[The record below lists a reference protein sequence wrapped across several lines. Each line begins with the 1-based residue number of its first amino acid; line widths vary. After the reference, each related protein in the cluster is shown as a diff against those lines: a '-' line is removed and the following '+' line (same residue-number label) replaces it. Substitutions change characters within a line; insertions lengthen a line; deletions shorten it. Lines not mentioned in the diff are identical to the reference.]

1 MSMGSNITDNDLMV
15 FCRWYAD
22 FHGAHGIISSVMTT
36 CMCGYFRAHTK
47 AANALL
53 RRCEQLHMVVVL
65 DGRVDIMI

>member
-1 MSMGSNITDNDLMV
+1 MNIRQDITDNDLAA
-15 FCRWYAD
+15 FCRWFAD

-53 RRCEQLHMVVVL
+53 RRCEQLHMVVVF